1 MKAIENGLIFVY
13 TYKEGLLSAV
23 AHDLELQLKDFSV
36 QFNGGDVTAT
46 FTMSSL
52 TVVGA
57 MQDGQPQSSALS
69 SKDKSKI
76 EDTMRKQVLSTRKFG
91 QSKLAARVTDGVLDG
106 TLTLVGKTAPIKGEV
121 HSHNGVARGVVE
133 LRPTNWG
140 IKPYTALF
148 GALRLQDRV
157 RVEFQMDLP
166 L

>member
-13 TYKEGLLSAV
+13 TYKEGLLSSV

-46 FTMSSL
+46 FVMNSL

-57 MQDGQPQSSALS
+57 MQDGQPRPSALTA
-69 SKDKSKI
+69 KDKAKI
-76 EDTMRKQVLSTRKFG
+76 EGTMRRQVLSIHKFG
-91 QSKLAARVTDGVLDG
+91 RSELNGRVTDGILEG
-106 TLTLVGKTAPIKGEV
+106 TLTLVGKNAPVRGEV
-121 HSHNGVARGVVE
+121 SSHNGVAKGFVE
-133 LRPTNWG
+133 LRPTDWG